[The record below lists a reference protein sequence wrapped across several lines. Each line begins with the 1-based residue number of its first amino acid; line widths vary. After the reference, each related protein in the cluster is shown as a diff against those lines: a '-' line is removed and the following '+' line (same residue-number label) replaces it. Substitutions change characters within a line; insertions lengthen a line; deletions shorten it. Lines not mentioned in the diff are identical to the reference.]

1 MSNQKGFT
9 LIEMLIVL
17 TIVSVL
23 TFIAI
28 PRINELIQAKEM
40 NYFLEQFREDMLYAQ
55 QYAMVRK
62 VSVAVLFYPYQST
75 YRITEGNTLGRV
87 LLRRTYS
94 ANLEIQPATLQSPLM
109 FLKNGNVNKSGTIL
123 ITNGEQTYKI
133 VFLLGKGR
141 FYVQK
146 I

>member
-9 LIEMLIVL
+9 LIEILIVL

-23 TFIAI
+23 TFISI

-40 NYFLEQFREDMLYAQ
+40 NYFLEQFREDMLYVQ

-75 YRITEGNTLGRV
+75 YRITEGNMLGRV
-87 LLRRTYS
+87 LLHRTYS
-94 ANLEIQPATLQSPLM
+94 ANLEIHPATLQSPLM

-141 FYVQK
+141 FYVEK

>member
-28 PRINELIQAKEM
+28 PRINGLIQAKEM